1 MANFA
6 EFCDDG
12 FQGRIFPHQRAK
24 LREYFC
30 LNPWPDTEFVYRIA
44 AEIGEIFI
52 VVEKILFVDL
62 VFKVFLCSLSSTIS
76 NLSEVTKNDSQKS

>member
-44 AEIGEIFI
+44 AEIGEKIFFFT
-52 VVEKILFVDL
+52 KKN
-62 VFKVFLCSLSSTIS
+62 VFGDFGL
-76 NLSEVTKNDSQKS
+76 